1 MAPFQIL
8 PAETKFYDWFEKGA
22 ANLVNAATL
31 LCTML
36 ADGHDWPGRVA
47 QLTEL
52 EHQGDFIT
60 HEIFDLLHKTFITPL
75 DPPEIEA
82 LTRSIDD
89 SVDFVHAAADTLILY
104 RIEQPRPYASALAE
118 MILAAT
124 KEIAAAVVCLRDKKM
139 LEQVMPRVLEINRLE
154 NEADRIGRAAMSE
167 LIDSCANDMFEL
179 IRWKEVYQQLETAA
193 DRCEDVADV
202 LRTVVIKYA

>member
-8 PAETKFYDWFEKGA
+8 PSETKFYDWFEKGA
-22 ANLVNAATL
+22 ENLVNAATL

-47 QLTEL
+47 QLTEM
-52 EHQGDFIT
+52 EHHGDFIT
-60 HEIFDLLHKTFITPL
+60 HEIFELLHKTFITPL

-82 LTRSIDD
+82 LASSLDD
-89 SVDFVHAAADTLILY
+89 TVDFVHAAADTLILY
-104 RIEQPRPYASALAE
+104 RIEQPLAPAHE
-118 MILAAT
+118 LAKNIVEAT
-124 KEIAAAVVCLRDKKM
+124 KEIAAAVACLRDKK
-139 LEQVMPRVLEINRLE
+139 LLRQIMPRVLEINRLE
-154 NEADRIGRAAMSE
+154 NEADRIGRAALSE
-167 LIDSCANDMFEL
+167 LIGRCENNLFDL
-179 IRWKEVYQQLETAA
+179 IRWKEVYEQLEEAA